1 MGGRELRDRIGGAV
15 YGFVIGNAVRVVASS
30 FDSESQSDCLRDIAD
45 AICESSLDLNDEVQM
60 IWCITKVLTECS
72 NLDSLDA
79 SCFKDIVANEF
90 IKWYDSCYMQA
101 VSVLNDGIEKYRKLH
116 KFVFWSSAVLAGN
129 RTSASLTMRPGM
141 FWSSAVLTGN
151 RTSSP
156 ASHAH

>member
-1 MGGRELRDRIGGAV
+1 MGERELRDRIAGAV
-15 YGFVIGNAVRVVASS
+15 YGLVVGNAVRIAACS
-30 FDSESQSDCLRDIAD
+30 FDGESQDDCLCNVADI
-45 AICESSLDLNDEVQM
+45 ICESSLDLNDEVQM

-116 KFVFWSSAVLAGN
+116 KFVFWSSAVL
-129 RTSASLTMRPGM
+129 
-141 FWSSAVLTGN
+141 TGN
-151 RTSSP
+151 RTPTYGLSTQVLFWSTPPARGGMIPSP
-156 ASHAH
+156 RSP

>member
-1 MGGRELRDRIGGAV
+1 MGGRELRDKIAGAV
-15 YGFVIGNAVRVVASS
+15 YGFVIGGAVRVVASS
-30 FDSESQSDCLRDIAD
+30 FDGKGQSNCLHDIAD
-45 AICESSLDLNDEVQM
+45 AICESNLDLDDESQM
-60 IWCITKVLTECS
+60 AWCITKVLMECPD
-72 NLDSLDA
+72 LDKLEA
-79 SCFKDIVANEF
+79 SHFKRMVADEF
-90 IKWYDSCYMQA
+90 VKWHDLHDMQA
-101 VSVLNDGIEKYRKLH
+101 TSILNDGIEKYRKLH